1 MQNSENKGKLPLNL
15 RILIGLA
22 GLPSLILAYMLLLT
36 IVEQGVQGI
45 SAFELVYSVVGV
57 FALYIA
63 ITGKRPF

>member
-1 MQNSENKGKLPLNL
+1 MCDAENNSKLSLNL
-15 RILIGLA
+15 RVLVGVASI
-22 GLPSLILAYMLLLT
+22 PSIVLAYMLT
-36 IVEQGVQGI
+36 VTAIHEGIQDI

>member
-1 MQNSENKGKLPLNL
+1 MQKSENKGKLPLNL

-22 GLPSLILAYMLLLT
+22 GLPSIILAYMLVVT
-36 IVEQGVQGI
+36 IMNQGVMGI

-57 FALYIA
+57 FAVYIA